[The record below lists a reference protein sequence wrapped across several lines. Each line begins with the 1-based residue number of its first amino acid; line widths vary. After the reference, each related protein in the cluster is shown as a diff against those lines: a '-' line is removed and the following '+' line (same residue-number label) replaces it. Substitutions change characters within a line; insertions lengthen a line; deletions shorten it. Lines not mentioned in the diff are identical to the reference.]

1 MGDDREKLLKELHE
15 ELENCKGCNLEGKGY
30 PVFSGDVN
38 QEIMVIGYK
47 PTEEDIDLLSHEKT
61 MTIITQI
68 LSKLED
74 VKEWGAYV
82 TYLLRCFVPDE
93 YYTDEIIEICRD
105 YLKREIEIVSP
116 SYVVLVGS
124 DVINELVGD
133 KELFGDEGE
142 VLGHKCKIYTV
153 K

>member
-1 MGDDREKLLKELHE
+1 MSNKEELLRKLQK

-61 MTIITQI
+61 MAIITQI

-93 YYTDEIIEICRD
+93 YYTDEIKEICRE
-105 YLKREIEIVSP
+105 YLKKEIEIVSP
-116 SYVVLVGS
+116 LYVVLVGNN
-124 DVINELVGD
+124 VINELVGD
-133 KELFGDEGE
+133 KKFFGEEGK

-153 K
+153 I